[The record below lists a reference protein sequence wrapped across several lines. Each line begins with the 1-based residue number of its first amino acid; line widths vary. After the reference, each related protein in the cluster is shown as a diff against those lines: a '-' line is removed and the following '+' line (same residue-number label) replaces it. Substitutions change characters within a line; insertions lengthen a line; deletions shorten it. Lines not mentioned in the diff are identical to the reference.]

1 VLTGKAEAGST
12 VTVTNSTGTVG
23 TALVDDQGN
32 FTITLN
38 PAQNNG
44 EALTARNRPGRQ
56 YRRSGQYR
64 CARHDTGAN
73 ARDHRRDG

>member
-44 EALTARNRPGRQ
+44 ETLTARQPTRQAIPAIRPVPLRQ
-56 YRRSGQYR
+56 TR
-64 CARHDTGAN
+64 
-73 ARDHRRDG
+73 HRRKRQRSSA